1 MNPEPLDYRPMIP
14 TVQDHA
20 RLALLEKL
28 DRSLQAAGWRPADI
42 ARDEQGYQLRVSR
55 PGTHWCIEAT
65 TFEELVI
72 TAAATFTE
80 LSWLAAPPAD
90 DPLDDP
96 Q

>member
-1 MNPEPLDYRPMIP
+1 MTQPEPLDFSTMIP
-14 TVQDHA
+14 TVHDHA
-20 RLALLEKL
+20 RVALLQKI
-28 DRSLQAAGWRPADI
+28 DRSLQAAGWLPFDI
-42 ARDEQGYQLRVSR
+42 ARDEQGYQIRVSR

-80 LSWLAAPPAD
+80 LSWLAGP
-90 DPLDDP
+90 PLDGP